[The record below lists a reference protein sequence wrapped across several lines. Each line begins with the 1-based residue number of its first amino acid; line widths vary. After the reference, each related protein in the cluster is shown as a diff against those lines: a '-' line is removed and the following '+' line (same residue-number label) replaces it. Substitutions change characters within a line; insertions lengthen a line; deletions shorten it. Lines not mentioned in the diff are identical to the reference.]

1 ESFSYG
7 EVEDYTLSITQS
19 VPDTQAPTAP
29 TNLAASSVTQTTLTL
44 SWTASTDNVGVT
56 GYDVYRNGSLL
67 ASTSGTSYNV
77 SGLSAAT
84 TYSFYVKA
92 KDVAGNVSTAS
103 NTVNATTLA
112 NTVTYCASKGNNV
125 NYEWIQRVNF
135 CEIDNNSGKNS
146 GYVDFTSMIATVAL
160 GETLPINFQAGFASS
175 SYTEYWS
182 IWIDFDQNGT
192 FDTDERVVNGSSSS
206 SELLTADVVIPTDA
220 LLGATRM
227 RVSMKYNAAQT
238 ACETFSYG
246 EVEDYTI
253 NILQTRTGGVVTE
266 SLGES
271 LDSNPAESYMVYPNP
286 ANDYVNISLQGIRG
300 DVSLRIYDLQGR
312 LVKETML
319 NSLDSQI
326 DVSDLS
332 KGVYIISV
340 DEEKEAI
347 SKRLVKM

>member
-1 ESFSYG
+1 
-7 EVEDYTLSITQS
+7 
-19 VPDTQAPTAP
+19 
-29 TNLAASSVTQTTLTL
+29 
-44 SWTASTDNVGVT
+44 
-56 GYDVYRNGSLL
+56 
-67 ASTSGTSYNV
+67 
-77 SGLSAAT
+77 
-84 TYSFYVKA
+84 
-92 KDVAGNVSTAS
+92 
-103 NTVNATTLA
+103 
-112 NTVTYCASKGNNV
+112 
-125 NYEWIQRVNF
+125 
-135 CEIDNNSGKNS
+135 
-146 GYVDFTSMIATVAL
+146 
-160 GETLPINFQAGFASS
+160 
-175 SYTEYWS
+175 
-182 IWIDFDQNGT
+182 
-192 FDTDERVVNGSSSS
+192 
-206 SELLTADVVIPTDA
+206 
-220 LLGATRM
+220 M

-271 LDSNPAESYMVYPNP
+271 LDSNPAESYLVYPNP
-286 ANDYVNISLQGIRG
+286 ANDYVRISLQGIRG

-347 SKRLVKM
+347 SKRLIKM